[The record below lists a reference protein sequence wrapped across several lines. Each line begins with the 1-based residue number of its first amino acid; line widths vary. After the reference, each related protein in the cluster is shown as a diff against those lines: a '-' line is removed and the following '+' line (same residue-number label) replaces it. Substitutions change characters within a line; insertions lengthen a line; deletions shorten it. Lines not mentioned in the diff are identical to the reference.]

1 MMSLL
6 GLQDGIIAPEERKIC
21 RRKMKTEEN
30 IEKNKKK
37 RGKYVEE
44 MKTEKNIEK
53 NIRRRKKNN

>member
-6 GLQDGIIAPEERKIC
+6 GLQDGIIAP
-21 RRKMKTEEN
+21 T
-30 IEKNKKK
+30 KK